1 MQDIRKQFSLDW
13 LSGSE
18 KQSSEPSTSVAQ
30 AAVDE
35 AVIFYS
41 QPIIKK
47 LEAQNG
53 QMGLH
58 DLARALKDE
67 IRDFQFSELWE
78 VIKHLASISIV
89 EIADSSDPAGNYLI
103 RLGRKSTLR

>member
-41 QPIIKK
+41 QPITKR

-53 QMGLH
+53 QMG
-58 DLARALKDE
+58 
-67 IRDFQFSELWE
+67 
-78 VIKHLASISIV
+78 
-89 EIADSSDPAGNYLI
+89 
-103 RLGRKSTLR
+103 

>member
-13 LSGSE
+13 LLGSE

-41 QPIIKK
+41 QPITNR

-53 QMGLH
+53 QMG
-58 DLARALKDE
+58 
-67 IRDFQFSELWE
+67 
-78 VIKHLASISIV
+78 
-89 EIADSSDPAGNYLI
+89 
-103 RLGRKSTLR
+103 